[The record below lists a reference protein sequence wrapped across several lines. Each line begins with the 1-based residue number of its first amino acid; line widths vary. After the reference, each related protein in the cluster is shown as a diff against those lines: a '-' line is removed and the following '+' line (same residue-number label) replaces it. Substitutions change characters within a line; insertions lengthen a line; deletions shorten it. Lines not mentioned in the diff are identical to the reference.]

1 MNKINF
7 KLIILIFIS
16 LFTLNCSNQSGMNEY
31 DSVVKF
37 SKGEQL
43 KFPDF
48 TLEYTG
54 ERTETKQ
61 FPNGNS
67 VTMKFHEFNVT
78 SSASKKQISWS
89 SGTGDIAPVGFE
101 IDGKNFE
108 IEMSFS
114 EKLKTKL
121 SENELV
127 IVKK

>member
-1 MNKINF
+1 MKIFNF
-7 KLIILIFIS
+7 KLIVLIFIS
-16 LFTLNCSNQSGMNEY
+16 LFTLNCSNQTGMNDY
-31 DSVVKF
+31 DTVVKF
-37 SKGEQL
+37 SKGEQI

-54 ERTETKQ
+54 ERSETKQ

-67 VTMKFHEFNVT
+67 ITMKFHEFNVT
-78 SSASKKQISWS
+78 SASSKKQISWS
-89 SGTGDIAPVGFE
+89 SGMGDIAPLGFE

-108 IEMSFS
+108 LEMSFS

>member
-1 MNKINF
+1 MND
-7 KLIILIFIS
+7 
-16 LFTLNCSNQSGMNEY
+16 Y
-31 DSVVKF
+31 DKVVKF

-48 TLEYTG
+48 TIEYTG

-67 VTMKFHEFNVT
+67 LTMKFHEFNVT
-78 SSASKKQISWS
+78 SASSQKKISWS
-89 SGTGDIAPVGFE
+89 SGTGEIAPVRFE

-108 IEMSFS
+108 LEMSNS

>member
-1 MNKINF
+1 MNRGHF
-7 KLIILIFIS
+7 KLILLVFVIMFS
-16 LFTLNCSNQSGMNEY
+16 LNCSSQSGMNDY
-31 DSVVKF
+31 DKVVKF

-48 TLEYTG
+48 TIEYTG

-67 VTMKFHEFNVT
+67 LTMKFHEFNVT
-78 SSASKKQISWS
+78 SASSQKKISWS
-89 SGTGDIAPVGFE
+89 SGTGEIAPVRFE

-108 IEMSFS
+108 LEMSNS

>member
-1 MNKINF
+1 
-7 KLIILIFIS
+7 
-16 LFTLNCSNQSGMNEY
+16 
-31 DSVVKF
+31 KF
-37 SKGEQL
+37 SKGEQI

-54 ERTETKQ
+54 ERSETKQ

-67 VTMKFHEFNVT
+67 ITMKFHEFNLT

-89 SGTGDIAPVGFE
+89 SGTGDIAPVQFE
-101 IDGKNFE
+101 IDGKKFE
-108 IEMSFS
+108 LELRNS
-114 EKLKTKL
+114 ERLKTKL

>member
-1 MNKINF
+1 MNKVNL
-7 KLIILIFIS
+7 KLLILIFIS
-16 LFTLNCSNQSGMNEY
+16 LFTLNCSNQTGMNDY
-31 DSVVKF
+31 DTVIEF
-37 SKGEQL
+37 SKGEQI

-54 ERTETKQ
+54 ERSETKQ
-61 FPNGNS
+61 IPNGNS
-67 VTMKFHEFNVT
+67 ITMKFHEFNLT

-89 SGTGDIAPVGFE
+89 SGTGDIAPVAFE
-101 IDGKNFE
+101 IDGKKFE
-108 IEMSFS
+108 LEMRNS

>member
-1 MNKINF
+1 MKKEHF
-7 KLIILIFIS
+7 KLIVLIFIS
-16 LFTLNCSNQSGMNEY
+16 LFIFNCSNQSGMNDY
-31 DSVVKF
+31 NTVVKF

-48 TLEYTG
+48 TIEYTG
-54 ERTETKQ
+54 ERTETNQ

-67 VTMKFHEFNVT
+67 VTMKFHEFAVT
-78 SSASKKQISWS
+78 SASSNKKVSWS
-89 SGTGDIAPVGFE
+89 SGTGDIAPAAFE

-108 IEMSFS
+108 LEMSNS

-121 SENELV
+121 SENEFV

>member
-1 MNKINF
+1 MKIFNF

-16 LFTLNCSNQSGMNEY
+16 LFTLNCSNQTGMNDY
-31 DSVVKF
+31 DTVVKF
-37 SKGEQL
+37 SKGEQI

-67 VTMKFHEFNVT
+67 ITMKFHEFNVT
-78 SSASKKQISWS
+78 SASSKKQISWS
-89 SGTGDIAPVGFE
+89 SGMGDIAPLGFE

-108 IEMSFS
+108 LEMSFS

>member
-1 MNKINF
+1 MKIFNF

-16 LFTLNCSNQSGMNEY
+16 LFTLNCSNQTGMNDY
-31 DSVVKF
+31 DTVVKF
-37 SKGEQL
+37 SKGEQI

-48 TLEYTG
+48 TLEFTG

-67 VTMKFHEFNVT
+67 ITMKFHEFNVT
-78 SSASKKQISWS
+78 SASSKKQISWS
-89 SGTGDIAPVGFE
+89 SGMGDIAPLGFE

-108 IEMSFS
+108 LEMSFS

>member
-1 MNKINF
+1 M
-7 KLIILIFIS
+7 IFLLSFLSFFCSVKSGDIS
-16 LFTLNCSNQSGMNEY
+16 Y
-31 DSVVKF
+31 DTVVKF

-54 ERTETKQ
+54 ERSETKQ

-67 VTMKFHEFNVT
+67 ITMKFHEFNVT

-89 SGTGDIAPVGFE
+89 PGMGDIAPMGFE

-108 IEMSFS
+108 LEMSYS